1 MLLLLI
7 LYLDCLSGHIFRLN
21 VTEAVFPNSGGF
33 PEVRRISKFRRIS
46 WNLTSSFLTVG
57 GVMLTYPLPVV
68 FLLFV
73 SNHLAIRAVPFF
85 ESGWFSKSPKPESGE
100 FTRETG
106 EYTRETG
113 EYMRTNTFQ
122 LDQCGLISISWF
134 LFVKHFVWFN
144 HVLSIPSMHG
154 LSSPSCVAHRFD
166 QSSIRAN
173 FSDSGKF
180 PKLGRIFVA
189 KPPGLKLRAGRQSR
203 YW

>member
-1 MLLLLI
+1 MESYIFVSYCWRRDVDIPLTGSVFAVCFKSFG
-7 LYLDCLSGHIFRLN
+7 DSGCSIFRVGL
-21 VTEAVFPNSGGF
+21 VFQITKT
-33 PEVRRISKFRRIS
+33 RIGRI
-46 WNLTSSFLTVG
+46 
-57 GVMLTYPLPVV
+57 Y
-68 FLLFV
+68 
-73 SNHLAIRAVPFF
+73 
-85 ESGWFSKSPKPESGE
+85 
-100 FTRETG
+100 TG
-106 EYTRETG
+106 NGRIYAETG